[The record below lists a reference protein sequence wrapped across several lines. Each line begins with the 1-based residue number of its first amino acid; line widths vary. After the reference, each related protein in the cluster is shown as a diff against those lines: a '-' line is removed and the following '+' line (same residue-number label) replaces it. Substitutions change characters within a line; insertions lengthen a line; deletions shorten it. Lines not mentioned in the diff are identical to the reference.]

1 MTLPSWVEVEVLE
14 ETPNVSYLIIPHLPS
29 EEEVE
34 SEEMMAVA
42 GGWRRWRTRRWIRAR
57 GFADVRARNGVTYI
71 RRSGQGGWRVGW

>member
-14 ETPNVSYLIIPHLPS
+14 KTPNVSYLIIPHLPS

-42 GGWRRWRTRRWIRAR
+42 GGRAYWSPYPKKILWRRPWTWGRRPWT
-57 GFADVRARNGVTYI
+57 VR
-71 RRSGQGGWRVGW
+71 W